1 MNAIGRI
8 IVGARD
14 ASCARPVAG
23 WASPCGGVGGPLGAL
38 LVRAARCLPSRLA
51 NRVARSR
58 PREPDGSVAFT
69 IAVIALGAKMA
80 KADGTVSR
88 DEVAAF
94 REVFQVPSGED
105 AHLRFVFDL
114 ARRSTAGF
122 DSYARQVGR
131 LFAGRRAVLEDL
143 LGGLFYIALADGR
156 VCPAE
161 ETYLREVA
169 RHLGFDAP
177 GYARIRAAFV
187 GAPAASGPDGAAD
200 GLDDSHAVLGLA
212 SDASLDEIR
221 AAYRRLIRAHHPD
234 LLVARGM
241 PAERVALATQR
252 IARINAARD
261 RLLGNRPR
269 HASSAGPVG
278 ADSPPA
284 GAQPA

>member
-1 MNAIGRI
+1 MKFIGHI
-8 IVGARD
+8 IGGAR
-14 ASCARPVAG
+14 ALSC
-23 WASPCGGVGGPLGAL
+23 GGPLGAL
-38 LVRAARCLPSRLA
+38 LDRAARCLPRRLA
-51 NRVARSR
+51 NRLGA
-58 PREPDGSVAFT
+58 PRASNPRGSIAFT

-94 REVFQVPSGED
+94 REVFQVPPDEE

-131 LFAGRRAVLEDL
+131 LFAGQRAVLEDL

-161 ETYLREVA
+161 DAYLREVA
-169 RHLGFDAP
+169 RHLGFDAA

-187 GAPAASGPDGAAD
+187 GAPPASGPDEDAD
-200 GLDDSHAVLGLA
+200 PHAVLGLA
-212 SDASLDEIR
+212 PDASLDEVR

-241 PAERVALATQR
+241 PADRVALATQR
-252 IARINAARD
+252 VARINAARD
-261 RLLGNRPR
+261 RLLR
-269 HASSAGPVG
+269 HRGGG
-278 ADSPPA
+278 AE
-284 GAQPA
+284 AQPA

>member
-1 MNAIGRI
+1 MSSIGRI
-8 IVGARD
+8 IAGARD
-14 ASCARPVAG
+14 LS
-23 WASPCGGVGGPLGAL
+23 VGGPLGAL
-38 LVRAARCLPSRLA
+38 LVRAARSVPSRLA
-51 NRVARSR
+51 NRFGSPR
-58 PREPDGSVAFT
+58 PRDPKRSIAFT

-94 REVFQVPSGED
+94 REVFQVPPGEE
-105 AHLRFVFDL
+105 AHLRLVFDL

-131 LFAGRRAVLEDL
+131 LFAGHRAVLEDV

-161 ETYLREVA
+161 DAYLREVA
-169 RHLGFDAP
+169 RHLGFDAA

-187 GAPAASGPDGAAD
+187 GRPAASGPEGAPE
-200 GLDDSHAVLGLA
+200 GDDDPHAVLGLVP
-212 SDASLDEIR
+212 DASLDEIR

-234 LLVARGM
+234 LVVARGM

-252 IARINAARD
+252 VARINAARD
-261 RLLGNRPR
+261 RLLR
-269 HASSAGPVG
+269 HRGG
-278 ADSPPA
+278 AA
-284 GAQPA
+284 EAQPA

>member
-1 MNAIGRI
+1 MKFIGHI
-8 IVGARD
+8 IGGAR
-14 ASCARPVAG
+14 ALSF
-23 WASPCGGVGGPLGAL
+23 GGPLGAL
-38 LVRAARCLPSRLA
+38 LDRAARCLPRRLA
-51 NRVARSR
+51 NRLGARR
-58 PREPDGSVAFT
+58 PSDPRGSIAFT

-94 REVFQVPSGED
+94 REVFQVPPDEE

-131 LFAGRRAVLEDL
+131 LFAGHRAVLEDL

-161 ETYLREVA
+161 DAYLREVA
-169 RHLGFDAP
+169 RHLGFDAA

-187 GAPAASGPDGAAD
+187 GAPSANGPNEG
-200 GLDDSHAVLGLA
+200 DDPHAVLGLA
-212 SDASLDEIR
+212 PDASLDEVR

-252 IARINAARD
+252 VARINAARD
-261 RLLGNRPR
+261 RLLR
-269 HASSAGPVG
+269 HRGG
-278 ADSPPA
+278 AA
-284 GAQPA
+284 EAQPA

>member
-1 MNAIGRI
+1 MNVIGH
-8 IVGARD
+8 IVAGAR
-14 ASCARPVAG
+14 ALSF
-23 WASPCGGVGGPLGAL
+23 GGPLGAL
-38 LVRAARCLPSRLA
+38 LDRAARYLPRRLA
-51 NRVARSR
+51 TGVGAPR
-58 PREPDGSVAFT
+58 PGDPRASIAFT

-94 REVFQVPSGED
+94 REVFQVPPDEE

-131 LFAGRRAVLEDL
+131 LFAGKRAVLEDL

-161 ETYLREVA
+161 DHYLREVA
-169 RHLGFDAP
+169 RHLGFDTA
-177 GYARIRAAFV
+177 GYARIRAAFL
-187 GAPAASGPDGAAD
+187 GATSASGPDDDAD
-200 GLDDSHAVLGLA
+200 PHAVLGLA

-252 IARINAARD
+252 VARINAARD
-261 RLLGNRPR
+261 RLLRLRRGV
-269 HASSAGPVG
+269 AE
-278 ADSPPA
+278 
-284 GAQPA
+284 AQPA

>member
-8 IVGARD
+8 IAGARD
-14 ASCARPVAG
+14 QSF
-23 WASPCGGVGGPLGAL
+23 GGPLGSL
-38 LVRAARCLPSRLA
+38 LVRAARYLPQRLA
-51 NRVARSR
+51 HHLGRSGGR
-58 PREPDGSVAFT
+58 DPRASIAFT

-94 REVFQVPSGED
+94 REVFRVPPDED
-105 AHLRFVFDL
+105 AHLRRVFDL

-156 VCPAE
+156 VCAAE
-161 ETYLREVA
+161 EAYLREVA
-169 RHLGFDAP
+169 RHLGFDPA
-177 GYARIRAAFV
+177 GYGRIRAAFV
-187 GAPAASGPDGAAD
+187 GTPPESGRDG
-200 GLDDSHAVLGLA
+200 GDDPHAVLGVA
-212 SDASLDEIR
+212 PDASLDEIR

-234 LLVARGM
+234 LILARGL
-241 PAERVALATQR
+241 PRVALATAR

-261 RLLGNRPR
+261 RLLRIRSGGAPR
-269 HASSAGPVG
+269 DDSPRAGPVG
-278 ADSPPA
+278 A
-284 GAQPA
+284 QPA

>member
-1 MNAIGRI
+1 MKFIGHI
-8 IVGARD
+8 IGGAR
-14 ASCARPVAG
+14 ALSF
-23 WASPCGGVGGPLGAL
+23 GGPLGAL
-38 LVRAARCLPSRLA
+38 LDRAARCLPRRLA
-51 NRVARSR
+51 NRLGAPR
-58 PREPDGSVAFT
+58 PSDPRGSIAFT

-94 REVFQVPSGED
+94 REVFQVPPDEE
-105 AHLRFVFDL
+105 AHLRFFFDL

-131 LFAGRRAVLEDL
+131 RFAGHRAVLEDL

-161 ETYLREVA
+161 DAYLREVA
-169 RHLGFDAP
+169 RLLGFDAS

-187 GAPAASGPDGAAD
+187 GAPPASGPNGGAD
-200 GLDDSHAVLGLA
+200 PHAVLGLA
-212 SDASLDEIR
+212 PDASLDEVR

-252 IARINAARD
+252 VARINAARD
-261 RLLGNRPR
+261 RLLR
-269 HASSAGPVG
+269 HRGG
-278 ADSPPA
+278 AA
-284 GAQPA
+284 EAQPA

>member
-1 MNAIGRI
+1 MSSIGRI
-8 IVGARD
+8 IAGARD
-14 ASCARPVAG
+14 LS
-23 WASPCGGVGGPLGAL
+23 VGGPLGTL
-38 LVRAARCLPSRLA
+38 LVRAARSVPSRLA
-51 NRVARSR
+51 NRFGSPR
-58 PREPDGSVAFT
+58 PRDPKRSIAFT

-80 KADGTVSR
+80 KADGIVSR

-94 REVFQVPSGED
+94 REVFQVPPGEE
-105 AHLRFVFDL
+105 AHLRLVFDL

-131 LFAGRRAVLEDL
+131 LFAGHRAVLEDV

-161 ETYLREVA
+161 DAYLREVA
-169 RHLGFDAP
+169 RHLGFDAA

-187 GAPAASGPDGAAD
+187 GRPAAGGPEGAPE
-200 GLDDSHAVLGLA
+200 GDDDPHAVLGLVP
-212 SDASLDEIR
+212 DASLDEIR

-252 IARINAARD
+252 VARINAARD
-261 RLLGNRPR
+261 RLLR
-269 HASSAGPVG
+269 HRGG
-278 ADSPPA
+278 AA
-284 GAQPA
+284 EAQPA